1 MVQIGAC
8 VWAERSGLN
17 REGVSWP
24 SQLNREGV
32 SWPSQLNREGVSWP
46 SQTIDALG

>member
-8 VWAERSGLN
+8 VWAERSGL
-17 REGVSWP
+17 S
-24 SQLNREGV
+24 
-32 SWPSQLNREGVSWP
+32 REGVSWP